1 MHNRTFKCAFLILIV
16 STIFSYVYLGVCT
29 KVSLAANISTS
40 IFNNNIID
48 YKLIRQYDK
57 KEDIKKELKASIKT
71 IDNIIYK
78 SFDHYEKRLKDFQDL
93 ILISDKIT
101 LEELTA

>member
-1 MHNRTFKCAFLILIV
+1 MDKDIKKFLKFIKVDKKLSKNTLESYQRDILQYKDYI
-16 STIFSYVYLGVCT
+16 
-29 KVSLAANISTS
+29 
-40 IFNNNIID
+40 NIID
-48 YKLIRQYDK
+48 YKLIKQYDK